1 VAVGNGLVVAGGRLD
16 GGAGAV
22 GLAYCD
28 LRGVHMGARGPDMR
42 AGGAFD
48 AVGVCVD
55 WTGSGHARRRF
66 RLGGYAHMA
75 VVSWKWRG
83 ADRVRKPCWRSL
95 VTLTVRVDGRE
106 RGGTG
111 Q

>member
-1 VAVGNGLVVAGGRLD
+1 VGNGLEVAGGRLD

-66 RLGGYAHMA
+66 RLGGFMRTWLWFHGNGA
-75 VVSWKWRG
+75 VQIGFGSHAGGRSS
-83 ADRVRKPCWRSL
+83 RSL
-95 VTLTVRVDGRE
+95 CE
-106 RGGTG
+106 
-111 Q
+111 